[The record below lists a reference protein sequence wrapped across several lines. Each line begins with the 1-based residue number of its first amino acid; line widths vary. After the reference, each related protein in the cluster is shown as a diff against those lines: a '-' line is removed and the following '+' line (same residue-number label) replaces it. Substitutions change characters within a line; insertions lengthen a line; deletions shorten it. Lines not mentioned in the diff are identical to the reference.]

1 MLLGREQDFCSCTH
15 INNSS
20 QCACI
25 CMYVCMQVR
34 TYLCTQVCMYACM
47 HPCTHVR
54 MDPKYVCRSVVCL
67 CVYLFVFMYAC
78 MYALKRCLHLS
89 YKIVSARCVHYTCLL
104 RRMQSYV
111 EVAGSPELIPH
122 SLLRILLRSKSRRR
136 RSGKDSALGL
146 AVRCSA
152 LAPAFL
158 CNELAGSTE
167 PEVS

>member
-111 EVAGSPELIPH
+111 EVAGSPELIPQ
-122 SLLRILLRSKSRRR
+122 SAA
-136 RSGKDSALGL
+136 DSAAIKESQAQVWQGLGARIGSPML
-146 AVRCSA
+146 CSGA
-152 LAPAFL
+152 CFPL
-158 CNELAGSTE
+158 
-167 PEVS
+167 